1 MRRTTIA
8 LAAVTTT
15 ALLAGGATLAIGA
28 STADQIAPGTKVG
41 GIEIG
46 GLTPAAAE
54 GRLERSLVAPLR
66 EPIVV
71 ERQGKRFSLSA
82 RESGLSADVKGTVD
96 EAMRLSKEDGLLTRA
111 VRTVTGGSA
120 DRSLD
125 LEVETSH
132 AAVVRFV
139 DRVRRELDR
148 KPIAATLEFDGG
160 RPVLTAERP
169 GMTVDRKRLAS
180 LVRDL
185 AKTADRGPR
194 LVPVRQ
200 QPATLTRA
208 KLREEHGT
216 VIVVNRSKHKLW
228 LYKQLKVAKTYSVAV
243 GMQGLDT
250 PAGTYSIT
258 DKQVN
263 PTWHVPKS
271 AWAGDMAGKV
281 VPPGPANPIKARWMG
296 FFGGAGIHGT
306 SDDASIGTSA
316 SHGCVRMHVSDV
328 IDLYDRVPVGATIH
342 VI

>member
-1 MRRTTIA
+1 MRRITIA

-15 ALLAGGATLAIGA
+15 ALLAGGATLAVGA
-28 STADQIAPGTKVG
+28 ASADQIAPGTTVAG
-41 GIEIG
+41 VAIG
-46 GLTPAAAE
+46 GLTRAE
-54 GRLERSLVAPLR
+54 AQGRLERSLVAPLR

-82 RESGLSADVKGTVD
+82 QQSGLKADVQGTVD
-96 EAMRLSKEDGLLTRA
+96 EALRLAKQDGILTRGL
-111 VRTVTGGSA
+111 RTITGGSA
-120 DRSLD
+120 SRSLD
-125 LEVETSH
+125 LEVATSH
-132 AAVVRFV
+132 ASVVRFV
-139 DRVRRELDR
+139 DRVRRALDR
-148 KPIAATLEFDGG
+148 KPIPATLEFDGD

-169 GMTVDRKRLAS
+169 GMTVDRKRLAA
-180 LVRDL
+180 LVREV
-185 AKTADRGPR
+185 AQTADRSPR
-194 LVPVRQ
+194 LVPVEQ
-200 QPATLTRA
+200 EPAKLTRA

-216 VIVVNRSKHKLW
+216 VIVVNRAKHKLW

-281 VPPGPANPIKARWMG
+281 VPPGPSNPIKARWMG